1 MKLPD
6 PIYIYNHMHALHGC
20 CMTGGCKNYDSGD
33 WEVGTI
39 MIKRD
44 GERERQMERER
55 KRKREKKE
63 RERKRERE
71 RKEREIKILF
81 LFY

>member
-1 MKLPD
+1 
-6 PIYIYNHMHALHGC
+6 MHALHGC

-44 GERERQMERER
+44 GEREIDGEREKEKER
-55 KRKREKKE
+55 EKREREKE
-63 RERKRERE
+63 REREKREREKRERE
-71 RKEREIKILF
+71 REREVRDIAKEE
-81 LFY
+81 